1 MADKKNKNRKNL
13 WEKIKNNPFPV
24 IFIISLIA
32 FIFKYKGFPRADA
45 NAQLVGIYHAAN
57 PEYFKNDFYANSFSS
72 FDVTT
77 SFTKLV
83 NLVNTPIN
91 NYEITYMLLL
101 FASMFV
107 FSIGFYKIV
116 FLLTKNRELSLF
128 SIILPLSVYT
138 MRIGI
143 GNTFEI
149 GNCLIPANIAW
160 AIAIW
165 PLYFYLK
172 EKYSLSFFLLGL
184 ASIFH
189 VLIGILLFGAFF
201 FNLLLNK
208 KYKSIFSSLYFFILF
223 AVTAI
228 PLFISNAKTSSQDPA
243 KIISALGFR
252 SPWHYLPSTWP
263 LPDWITFFSFF
274 IFFLI
279 IFYKFSKIDKEYKKI
294 FEGFLIII
302 LVYYLIGTIFVE
314 LIPLKFIIKLQLFRI
329 TKLLNII
336 ELIFVGIFFYNY
348 IYKKF
353 PKKIKIFL
361 IFLVCSASLI
371 YLFFNPLLSRY
382 EFDKDTA
389 EMYDFI
395 KTSTPEDSVFLAPL
409 HMLSFRIGTMRAIV
423 IDFKGVPFGEKF
435 IVEWYNRLV
444 DVTNNFGGNSNFYH
458 SEEYELFLRKGYNS
472 LTAEDVRNLQNKYS
486 FSYAVFEKPSD
497 LEFSKHFENG
507 KYVVYKI

>member
-329 TKLLNII
+329 TELLNII

-353 PKKIKIFL
+353 PKKQQGRLARRANLNLATFCVSNHVEAGYKPARKASSVKLSIKADQNLPAVKILAREYPEQRNDLRHNQRRGNPFSRDVADKHAHPLIVDYQNIFASHTPAHPHYHYL
-361 IFLVCSASLI
+361 PALQISFFIQIHDPYPEFLCKRRAG
-371 YLFFNPLLSRY
+371 
-382 EFDKDTA
+382 FDRPRVRRHNQPRK
-389 EMYDFI
+389 
-395 KTSTPEDSVFLAPL
+395 
-409 HMLSFRIGTMRAIV
+409 
-423 IDFKGVPFGEKF
+423 FGE
-435 IVEWYNRLV
+435 
-444 DVTNNFGGNSNFYH
+444 
-458 SEEYELFLRKGYNS
+458 
-472 LTAEDVRNLQNKYS
+472 
-486 FSYAVFEKPSD
+486 VFPQQW
-497 LEFSKHFENG
+497 LG
-507 KYVVYKI
+507 R